1 MKPSPFT
8 YHDPRTIGDAVS
20 LIGSLENARAL
31 AGGQSLMAMIN
42 MRFVQPDHLIDLNL
56 IPELA
61 GLETSETE
69 IRIGAMTRQRELEF
83 SSVIADAIPLMR
95 EALLNVGH
103 RQTRNR
109 GTLGGSLCHLDPSA
123 ELVSVSA
130 ACDAIVQAAGPN
142 GTREI
147 PFAEF
152 PQGFMSPA
160 LDPDELL
167 VGVRY
172 PLWEKSHGA
181 CFTEFSRR
189 HGDFA
194 IVSAAAMIQLDKQ
207 GSICRAS
214 LVLGGVDAAPVR
226 MHEVEAMLIGEKPC
240 MALIREASERCRFID
255 AIDDAMV
262 TAAYRRSLAAVMSRR
277 AVSTACARASGI
289 AGSFLEQL
297 ARAEHRPRP
306 ASMGGTQ

>member
-8 YHDPRTIGDAVS
+8 YYDPRTIDDAVS
-20 LIGSLENARAL
+20 LISRLENARAL

-61 GLETSETE
+61 GIDAAPKE
-69 IRIGAMTRQRELEF
+69 IHVGAMTRQRDLEF
-83 SSVIADAIPLMR
+83 SSVIASEIPLMR

-123 ELVSVSA
+123 EMVSVAA
-130 ACDAIVQAAGPN
+130 ACDATVLAAGPD
-142 GTREI
+142 GRREI

-160 LDPDELL
+160 LAPDELL
-167 VGVRY
+167 IGVRY
-172 PLWEKSHGA
+172 PLWDKGHGS
-181 CFTEFSRR
+181 CFVEFSRR

-194 IVSAAAMIQLDKQ
+194 IVSAAALIQLDDQ
-207 GSICRAS
+207 GVISRAS
-214 LVLGGVDAAPVR
+214 LVLGGVDTGPVR
-226 MHEVEAMLIGEKPC
+226 MTEVEAILIGQKPD
-240 MALIREASERCRFID
+240 MRLIREASERCRKIPN
-255 AIDDAMV
+255 V
-262 TAAYRRSLAAVMSRR
+262 R
-277 AVSTACARASGI
+277 
-289 AGSFLEQL
+289 
-297 ARAEHRPRP
+297 
-306 ASMGGTQ
+306 